1 MDQKTQK
8 LTFAEKTGYAFGDA
22 ASNLFWMTF
31 IYFQSKFYTDVFFYT
46 PDAALERSLLEK
58 LAALLLLTRVFDMV
72 FDLFMGVLGDRTRT
86 RWGKFRPYLL
96 WFAVPFG
103 IISTLTFTTPSFSP
117 NGKLIYA
124 YITLCLMMMVYS
136 AINIPYSALMGVISP
151 DSQERT
157 SVASYRFA
165 FAFGAG
171 LVVQYSTLYLVDYF
185 GRVKPEM
192 GGVLLAAAKA
202 HGYQLTMGIYAV
214 AATAL
219 FFLTFAL
226 TKERVQPAQDES
238 STKNDMKDLIIFM
251 SRLFIYSLIIIG
263 TIYIMKIS
271 HMRILYVILVFLSYI
286 LIFLFMRRRD
296 QQVKKESSLKKDL
309 KNLATNVPWL
319 ILFFTG
325 TLTVCSVAIRSGAI
339 LYYFQYYV
347 GNEKL
352 AASFMVAGT
361 LLSLLGTIAI
371 QHVTRFAGRKVTY
384 IGLAALGSV
393 FLVVSYWVRPEQI
406 ALMFVFQVLYS
417 AVTGPTSAVL
427 WAMFADSADY
437 SEWRTGRRATGV
449 IFSAAGMS
457 TKLGWAIGGPITV
470 WMLASFGYQASVA
483 QTPHA
488 LHGILL
494 LFTVIPASGFLLTGL
509 GMIFYPLNE
518 ARMKKIQGELQ
529 ARQAIGE
536 SVHTA

>member
-1 MDQKTQK
+1 MKQETQK
-8 LTFAEKTGYAFGDA
+8 LTFVEKTGYAFGDA

-31 IYFQSKFYTDVFFYT
+31 IYFQINFYTDVFFYT
-46 PDAALERSLLEK
+46 PDAALARSLMEK
-58 LAALLLLTRVFDMV
+58 LGVLLLLTRVFDMG
-72 FDLFMGVLGDRTRT
+72 FDLFMGVLGDRTKT

-103 IISTLTFTTPSFSP
+103 FISVLTFTTPSFSP

-124 YITLCLMMMVYS
+124 CVTLSLMMMVYS

-165 FAFGAG
+165 FAFAAG
-171 LVVQYSTLYLVDYF
+171 LVVQYSTLYLVDHF

-192 GGVLLAAAKA
+192 SGVLLAAAKA
-202 HGYQLTMGIYAV
+202 HGYQVTMGIYAV
-214 AATAL
+214 AAAAL

-226 TKERVQPAQDES
+226 TKERVQPFHEK
-238 STKNDMKDLIIFM
+238 STL
-251 SRLFIYSLIIIG
+251 R
-263 TIYIMKIS
+263 
-271 HMRILYVILVFLSYI
+271 
-286 LIFLFMRRRD
+286 
-296 QQVKKESSLKKDL
+296 QDL
-309 KNLATNVPWL
+309 KDLATNVPWL
-319 ILFFTG
+319 ILFGIG

-339 LYYFQYYV
+339 LYYFKYYV
-347 GNEKL
+347 SDQSALSFHFHLGKYLFQYNVSGKEL
-352 AASFMVAGT
+352 PGIFMVSGT

-371 QHVTRFAGRKVTY
+371 QHVTRFAGRKATY
-384 IGLAALGSV
+384 IGLAVLGSI
-393 FLVVSYWVRPEQI
+393 FLAVSYWVRPEQI

-437 SEWRTGRRATGV
+437 SEWRTGRRATGLV
-449 IFSAAGMS
+449 FSAAGMS
-457 TKLGWAIGGPITV
+457 NKLGWSIGGPVIV
-470 WMLASFGYQASVA
+470 WLLAIFGYQANVL

-494 LFTVIPASGFLLTGL
+494 LFTVIPAVGFLLTGL
-509 GMIFYPLNE
+509 GMVVYPLNE
-518 ARMKKIQGELQ
+518 ARMKKMQGELQ
-529 ARQAIGE
+529 ARQAK
-536 SVHTA
+536 A

>member
-1 MDQKTQK
+1 MKPGTQK

-46 PDAALERSLLEK
+46 PDAALERTLLQK
-58 LAALLLLTRVFDMV
+58 LAVLLLLTRVFDMG

-103 IISTLTFTTPSFSP
+103 IISVLTFTTPSFSP

-136 AINIPYSALMGVISP
+136 AINIPYSALMGVISA

-157 SVASYRFA
+157 SVSSYRFA
-165 FAFGAG
+165 FAFSAG

-192 GGVLLAAAKA
+192 GGMLLAAAKA
-202 HGYQLTMGIYAV
+202 HGYQLTMGIYAI
-214 AATAL
+214 AAVAL

-226 TKERVQPAQDES
+226 TRERVQPIQEKSSLRQDL
-238 STKNDMKDLIIFM
+238 KDL
-251 SRLFIYSLIIIG
+251 
-263 TIYIMKIS
+263 T
-271 HMRILYVILVFLSYI
+271 
-286 LIFLFMRRRD
+286 
-296 QQVKKESSLKKDL
+296 
-309 KNLATNVPWL
+309 TNAPWL
-319 ILFFTG
+319 ILFVMG
-325 TLTVCSVAIRSGAI
+325 TVTVCSVAIRSGAI

-361 LLSLLGTIAI
+361 LLSLLGTVFI
-371 QHVTRFAGRKVTY
+371 QYVTRVAGRKATY
-384 IGLAALGSV
+384 IGCVLLATI
-393 FLVVSYWVRPEQI
+393 FLVLSYWVRPEQV
-406 ALMFVFQVLYS
+406 ALMFAFQVLYS
-417 AVTGPTSAVL
+417 ATTGPTSAVL

-437 SEWRTGRRATGV
+437 SEWRTGRRATGLV
-449 IFSAAGMS
+449 FSAAGMS
-457 TKLGWAIGGPITV
+457 NKLGWAIGGPVAV
-470 WMLASFGYQASVA
+470 WLLAQFGYQASVA
-483 QTPHA
+483 QTPQA
-488 LHGILL
+488 LHAILL
-494 LFTVIPASGFLLTGL
+494 LFAIIPAAGFLLTGVGL
-509 GMIFYPLNE
+509 LFYPLNE
-518 ARMKKIQGELQ
+518 ARMKKIQGELRE
-529 ARQAIGE
+529 RQAKAE
-536 SVHTA
+536 AVALP

>member
-1 MDQKTQK
+1 MNPITKK

-31 IYFQSKFYTDVFFYT
+31 IYFQGKFYTDVFFYT
-46 PDAALERSLLEK
+46 PDAELERTLLQK
-58 LAALLLLTRVFDMV
+58 LAAMLLLTRFLDMA
-72 FDLFMGVLGDRTRT
+72 FDLSMGVLGDRTKT

-96 WFAVPFG
+96 WFAAPFG
-103 IISTLTFTTPSFSP
+103 IISVLTFTTPSFGP

-157 SVASYRFA
+157 SVSSYRFA
-165 FAFGAG
+165 FAFAAG

-192 GGVLLAAAKA
+192 GGVIMAAAKA

-214 AATAL
+214 AAVAL
-219 FFLTFAL
+219 FLLTFAL
-226 TKERVQPAQDES
+226 TRERVQPFHEKSTLRQDL
-238 STKNDMKDLIIFM
+238 KDLT
-251 SRLFIYSLIIIG
+251 SNG
-263 TIYIMKIS
+263 
-271 HMRILYVILVFLSYI
+271 
-286 LIFLFMRRRD
+286 
-296 QQVKKESSLKKDL
+296 
-309 KNLATNVPWL
+309 PWL
-319 ILFFTG
+319 ILFFVG

-352 AASFMVAGT
+352 AASFMVAG
-361 LLSLLGTIAI
+361 SLLGTIAI
-371 QHVTRFAGRKVTY
+371 QHVTRFAGRKATY

-393 FLVVSYWVRPEQI
+393 FLVVSYWVRPEQV
-406 ALMFVFQVLYS
+406 ALMFAFQVLYS

-437 SEWRTGRRATGV
+437 SEWRTGRRATGLV
-449 IFSAAGMS
+449 FSAAGMS
-457 TKLGWAIGGPITV
+457 NKLGWAIGGPVTV
-470 WMLASFGYQASVA
+470 WLLAQFGYRASVA
-483 QTPHA
+483 QMPHA

-509 GMIFYPLNE
+509 GLLFYPLNE
-518 ARMKKIQGELQ
+518 ARMKKMQGELQ
-529 ARQAIGE
+529 ERQAKAE
-536 SVHTA
+536 AVALP

>member
-1 MDQKTQK
+1 MTLKTQK
-8 LTFAEKTGYAFGDA
+8 LTFAEKVGYAFGDA

-46 PDAALERSLLEK
+46 PDADLEHSLLKK
-58 LAALLLLTRVFDMV
+58 LAILLLLTRVLDMA
-72 FDLFMGVLGDRTRT
+72 FDLFMGVMADRTRT

-103 IISTLTFTTPSFSP
+103 IISVLTFTTPSFSP

-157 SVASYRFA
+157 SVSSYRFA

-171 LVVQYSTLYLVDYF
+171 LVVQFSTLYLVDYF
-185 GRVKPEM
+185 GRVQPGM
-192 GGVLLAAAKA
+192 GAGLLAVAEA
-202 HGYQLTMGIYAV
+202 HGYQLTMGLYAIAAV
-214 AATAL
+214 AL
-219 FFLTFAL
+219 FLLTFSL
-226 TKERVQPAQDES
+226 TRERVQPFQEKSSLGQDL
-238 STKNDMKDLIIFM
+238 KDLA
-251 SRLFIYSLIIIG
+251 S
-263 TIYIMKIS
+263 
-271 HMRILYVILVFLSYI
+271 
-286 LIFLFMRRRD
+286 
-296 QQVKKESSLKKDL
+296 
-309 KNLATNVPWL
+309 NVPWL
-319 ILFFTG
+319 ILFSLG
-325 TLTVCSVAIRSGAI
+325 TLTVCAVAIRSGAI

-361 LLSLLGTIAI
+361 LLSLLGTICI
-371 QHVTRFAGRKVTY
+371 QYVTRVAGRKATF
-384 IGLAALGSV
+384 IGCAVLGGV
-393 FLVVSYWVRPEQI
+393 FLILSYWVRPEQV
-406 ALMFVFQVLYS
+406 ALMFTYQVLYS

-437 SEWRTGRRATGV
+437 SEWRTGRRATGLV
-449 IFSAAGMS
+449 FSAAGMS
-457 TKLGWAIGGPITV
+457 NKLGWAIGGPTGI
-470 WMLASFGYQASVA
+470 WLLAQFGYQASVT

-494 LFTVIPASGFLLTGL
+494 LFTVLPAAGFILIGVCLL
-509 GMIFYPLNE
+509 FYPLNE
-518 ARMKKIQGELQ
+518 ARMKTIQGELQ
-529 ARQAIGE
+529 ERHEKAPAARL
-536 SVHTA
+536 S

>member
-1 MDQKTQK
+1 MEAKTQR

-46 PDAALERSLLEK
+46 PDAALEDRLLKK
-58 LAALLLLTRVFDMV
+58 LAVLLLLTRVFDMG

-96 WFAVPFG
+96 WLAIPFG
-103 IISTLTFTTPSFSP
+103 IISTLTFTTPGFTP
-117 NGKLIYA
+117 DGKLIYA

-157 SVASYRFA
+157 SASSYRFA

-171 LVVQYSTLYLVDYF
+171 MIVQYSTLYLVEYF
-185 GRVKPEM
+185 GRVRQGM
-192 GGVLLAAAKA
+192 SGVSLAAAEA
-202 HGYQLTMGIYAV
+202 HGYQLTMALYAI

-226 TKERVQPAQDES
+226 TKERIQPAPQ
-238 STKNDMKDLIIFM
+238 K
-251 SRLFIYSLIIIG
+251 
-263 TIYIMKIS
+263 
-271 HMRILYVILVFLSYI
+271 
-286 LIFLFMRRRD
+286 
-296 QQVKKESSLKKDL
+296 SSLGRDL
-309 KNLATNVPWL
+309 SDLTTNVPWL

-361 LLSLLGTIAI
+361 LLSLLGSIAI
-371 QHVTRFAGRKVTY
+371 QHVTKFAGRKASY
-384 IGLAALGSV
+384 IGLAVLGAVS
-393 FLVVSYWVRPEQI
+393 LAVSYWVGPEQI
-406 ALMFVFQVLYS
+406 VLIFAFQILYS
-417 AVTGPTSAVL
+417 AVTGPTSPVL

-437 SEWRTGRRATGV
+437 SEWRTGRRATGL

-457 TKLGWAIGGPITV
+457 NKLGWAIGGPVAV
-470 WMLASFGYQASVA
+470 WLLANFGYQAGVA
-483 QTPHA
+483 QTPQA

-494 LFTVIPASGFLLTGL
+494 LFTIIPAVGFLLTGL
-509 GMIFYPLNE
+509 AMIFYPLNE
-518 ARMKKIQGELQ
+518 ARMKKLQGELQ
-529 ARQAIGE
+529 ARQTSGEAI
-536 SVHTA
+536 ANL

>member
-1 MDQKTQK
+1 MNSKTQK
-8 LTFAEKTGYAFGDA
+8 LTFFEKTGYAFGDA

-46 PDAALERSLLEK
+46 PDAALERSLLQK
-58 LAALLLLTRVFDMV
+58 LAVLLLLTRFFDMG
-72 FDLFMGVLGDRTRT
+72 FDLFMGILGDRTRT

-96 WFAVPFG
+96 WFAIPFG

-157 SVASYRFA
+157 SVSSYRFA

-171 LVVQYSTLYLVDYF
+171 MIVLYSTLYLVDYF
-185 GRVKPEM
+185 GHVRQGM
-192 GGVLLAAAKA
+192 SGMALAAAEA
-202 HGYQLTMGIYAV
+202 HGYQLTMCLYAV

-226 TKERVQPAQDES
+226 TKERIQPAPQKTS
-238 STKNDMKDLIIFM
+238 LGRDL
-251 SRLFIYSLIIIG
+251 S
-263 TIYIMKIS
+263 
-271 HMRILYVILVFLSYI
+271 
-286 LIFLFMRRRD
+286 D
-296 QQVKKESSLKKDL
+296 
-309 KNLATNVPWL
+309 LATNVPWL

-352 AASFMVAGT
+352 SSAFMVAGA

-371 QHVTRFAGRKVTY
+371 QHVTRFAGRKATY
-384 IGLAALGSV
+384 IGLAVLGSL

-406 ALMFVFQVLYS
+406 ALMFIFQVAYS

-437 SEWRTGRRATGV
+437 SEWRTGRRATGL

-457 TKLGWAIGGPITV
+457 NKLGWAIGGPVTV
-470 WMLASFGYQASVA
+470 WLLAVFGYQASVA

-494 LFTVIPASGFLLTGL
+494 LFTVIPAAGFLLTGL

-518 ARMKKIQGELQ
+518 ARMKNMQGELQ
-529 ARQAIGE
+529 ARQANGDAAA
-536 SVHTA
+536 SA

>member
-1 MDQKTQK
+1 MEAKTQK

-31 IYFQSKFYTDVFFYT
+31 IFFQSKFYTDVFFYT

-58 LAALLLLTRVFDMV
+58 LAALLLLTRFLDMA
-72 FDLFMGVLGDRTRT
+72 FDLSMGVLGDRTRT

-103 IISTLTFTTPSFSP
+103 IISTLTFTTPNFSP

-157 SVASYRFA
+157 SVSSYRFA

-171 LVVQYSTLYLVDYF
+171 LVVQYLTLYLVDYF

-192 GGVLLAAAKA
+192 GGVLMAAAKA
-202 HGYQLTMGIYAV
+202 HGYQLTMGIYAI
-214 AATAL
+214 AATML

-226 TKERVQPAQDES
+226 TKERVQPAPE
-238 STKNDMKDLIIFM
+238 K
-251 SRLFIYSLIIIG
+251 
-263 TIYIMKIS
+263 
-271 HMRILYVILVFLSYI
+271 
-286 LIFLFMRRRD
+286 
-296 QQVKKESSLKKDL
+296 SSLGQDL
-309 KNLATNVPWL
+309 TDLVTNIPWL
-319 ILFFTG
+319 ILFGVG
-325 TLTVCSVAIRSGAI
+325 TLTVCAVAIRSSAI

-352 AASFMVAGT
+352 SAAFMVAGT
-361 LLSLLGTIAI
+361 LLSLLGSIAI
-371 QHVTRFAGRKVTY
+371 QHVTKFAGRKATY
-384 IGLAALGSV
+384 IGLAVLGSV
-393 FLVVSYWVRPEQI
+393 FLVVSYWVRPEQL
-406 ALMFVFQVLYS
+406 ALMFIFQVLYS

-437 SEWRTGRRATGV
+437 SEWRTGRRATGLV
-449 IFSAAGMS
+449 FSAAGMS
-457 TKLGWAIGGPITV
+457 NKLGWAIGGPVVI
-470 WMLASFGYQASVA
+470 WLLANFGYQAGVA

-494 LFTVIPASGFLLTGL
+494 LFTVIPAVGFLLTGL
-509 GMIFYPLNE
+509 GLIFYPLNE
-518 ARMKKIQGELQ
+518 ARMKKLQGELQ
-529 ARQAIGE
+529 GRHAKAEAVAIP
-536 SVHTA
+536 

>member
-1 MDQKTQK
+1 MEPKTQK

-22 ASNLFWMTF
+22 ASNLIWMTF
-31 IYFQSKFYTDVFFYT
+31 IYFQTYFYTDVFFYT
-46 PDAALERSLLEK
+46 PDAALERSLMVK
-58 LAALLLLTRVFDMV
+58 LALMLWLTRILDMG
-72 FDLFMGVLGDRTRT
+72 FDLFMGVMGDRTRT

-103 IISTLTFTTPSFSP
+103 IISVLTFTTPAFSS

-157 SVASYRFA
+157 SVSSYRFA

-171 LVVQYSTLYLVDYF
+171 LVVQSSTLYLVDHF
-185 GRVKPEM
+185 GKVKPGM
-192 GGVLLAAAKA
+192 GPELLAAAKA
-202 HGYQLTMGIYAV
+202 HGYQLTMGIYAI

-219 FFLTFAL
+219 FFLTFTL
-226 TKERVQPAQDES
+226 TRERVQPAPQK
-238 STKNDMKDLIIFM
+238 T
-251 SRLFIYSLIIIG
+251 SL
-263 TIYIMKIS
+263 
-271 HMRILYVILVFLSYI
+271 
-286 LIFLFMRRRD
+286 RRD
-296 QQVKKESSLKKDL
+296 LFD
-309 KNLATNVPWL
+309 LATNVPWL

-325 TLTVCSVAIRSGAI
+325 TLTVCAVAIRSGAI
-339 LYYFQYYV
+339 VFYFQYYV
-347 GNEKL
+347 GNAEL
-352 AASFMVAGT
+352 AAAFMVAGT

-371 QHVTRFAGRKVTY
+371 QHVTRFAGRKATY

-406 ALMFVFQVLYS
+406 ALMFIFQVLYS

-437 SEWRTGRRATGV
+437 SEWRTGRRATGLV
-449 IFSAAGMS
+449 FSAAGMS
-457 TKLGWAIGGPITV
+457 NKLGWSIGGSAIA
-470 WMLASFGYQASVA
+470 WLLAIFGYRAGVA

-494 LFTVIPASGFLLTGL
+494 LFTVIPAAGFLLTGL
-509 GMIFYPLNE
+509 GMILYPLNE
-518 ARMKKIQGELQ
+518 ARMKKLQSELQ
-529 ARQAIGE
+529 GRQTRNQA
-536 SVHTA
+536 ALA

>member
-1 MDQKTQK
+1 M
-8 LTFAEKTGYAFGDA
+8 G
-22 ASNLFWMTF
+22 
-31 IYFQSKFYTDVFFYT
+31 
-46 PDAALERSLLEK
+46 
-58 LAALLLLTRVFDMV
+58 

-103 IISTLTFTTPSFSP
+103 IISTLTFTTPGFSP

-157 SVASYRFA
+157 SAASYRFA

-171 LVVQYSTLYLVDYF
+171 MIVQYSTLYLVDYF
-185 GRVKPEM
+185 GRVRQGM
-192 GGVLLAAAKA
+192 GGVAAGRGRGPRLSIDDGPLCHCGDRALLPHLRADQRTHPAGPAENICSA
-202 HGYQLTMGIYAV
+202 GI
-214 AATAL
+214 
-219 FFLTFAL
+219 
-226 TKERVQPAQDES
+226 
-238 STKNDMKDLIIFM
+238 
-251 SRLFIYSLIIIG
+251 
-263 TIYIMKIS
+263 
-271 HMRILYVILVFLSYI
+271 LS
-286 LIFLFMRRRD
+286 D
-296 QQVKKESSLKKDL
+296 
-309 KNLATNVPWL
+309 LATNVPWL

-352 AASFMVAGT
+352 AAAFMVAGT
-361 LLSLLGTIAI
+361 LLSLLGSIAI
-371 QHVTRFAGRKVTY
+371 QHVTKFAGRKATY
-384 IGLAALGSV
+384 IGLAVLGSV

-437 SEWRTGRRATGV
+437 SEWRTGRRATGLV
-449 IFSAAGMS
+449 FSAAGMS
-457 TKLGWAIGGPITV
+457 NKLGWAIGGPVAV
-470 WMLASFGYQASVA
+470 WLLANFGYQASVA

-494 LFTVIPASGFLLTGL
+494 LFTVIPAVGFLLTGL

-518 ARMKKIQGELQ
+518 ARMKKMQGELQ
-529 ARQAIGE
+529 ARQAK
-536 SVHTA
+536 A

>member
-1 MDQKTQK
+1 MKQAAQK
-8 LTFAEKTGYAFGDA
+8 LTFAEKAGYAFGDA

-46 PDAALERSLLEK
+46 PDAALERTLLEK
-58 LAALLLLTRVFDMV
+58 LAALLLLTRIFDMG
-72 FDLFMGVLGDRTRT
+72 FDLFMGVMGDRTRT
-86 RWGKFRPYLL
+86 KWGKFRPYLL

-103 IISTLTFTTPSFSP
+103 IVSVLTFTTPEFSP

-157 SVASYRFA
+157 SVSSYRFA

-171 LVVQYSTLYLVDYF
+171 LIVQYSTLYLVDYF
-185 GRVKPEM
+185 GRIKPGM
-192 GGVLLAAAKA
+192 GGTLLAAAKA
-202 HGYQLTMGIYAV
+202 HGYQLTMGIYAI

-226 TKERVQPAQDES
+226 TRERVQPAPQKTS
-238 STKNDMKDLIIFM
+238 LARDLID
-251 SRLFIYSLIIIG
+251 LG
-263 TIYIMKIS
+263 T
-271 HMRILYVILVFLSYI
+271 
-286 LIFLFMRRRD
+286 
-296 QQVKKESSLKKDL
+296 
-309 KNLATNVPWL
+309 NAPWL

-325 TLTVCSVAIRSGAI
+325 TLTVCAVAIRSGAI

-371 QHVTRFAGRKVTY
+371 QHVTRFAGRKATY

-393 FLVVSYWVRPEQI
+393 FLVASYWIRPEQV
-406 ALMFVFQVLYS
+406 AAMFLFQVLYS

-437 SEWRTGRRATGV
+437 SEWRTGHRATGLV
-449 IFSAAGMS
+449 FSAAGMS
-457 TKLGWAIGGPITV
+457 NKLGWAIGGPVTV
-470 WMLASFGYQASVA
+470 WLLAMFGYQASVA

-494 LFTVIPASGFLLTGL
+494 LFTFIPAAGFFLTAL
-509 GMIFYPLNE
+509 GMILYPLNE
-518 ARMKKIQGELQ
+518 ARMKKLQGELQ
-529 ARQAIGE
+529 ARQAGNQ
-536 SVHTA
+536 AALA

>member
-1 MDQKTQK
+1 MKPETQK

-31 IYFQSKFYTDVFFYT
+31 IYFQTKFYTDVFFYT

-58 LAALLLLTRVFDMV
+58 LAAALLLTRVLDMA
-72 FDLFMGVLGDRTRT
+72 FDLSMGVLSDRTRT

-103 IISTLTFTTPSFSP
+103 IISTLTFTTPGFSP

-157 SVASYRFA
+157 SVSSYRFA
-165 FAFGAG
+165 FAFAAG

-185 GRVKPEM
+185 GKVGPEM
-192 GGVLLAAAKA
+192 SGVLLAAAKA

-214 AATAL
+214 AAVAL

-226 TKERVQPAQDES
+226 TRERVQPIQD
-238 STKNDMKDLIIFM
+238 K
-251 SRLFIYSLIIIG
+251 
-263 TIYIMKIS
+263 
-271 HMRILYVILVFLSYI
+271 
-286 LIFLFMRRRD
+286 
-296 QQVKKESSLKKDL
+296 SSLRQDL
-309 KNLATNVPWL
+309 KDLATNVPWL
-319 ILFFTG
+319 ILFGMG
-325 TLTVCSVAIRSGAI
+325 TLTVCAVAIRSGAI

-361 LLSLLGTIAI
+361 LMSLLGTIVI
-371 QHVTRFAGRKVTY
+371 QHVTRFAGRKATY
-384 IGLAALGSV
+384 IGLATLGAI
-393 FLVVSYWVRPEQI
+393 FLAVSYWVRPEQV

-437 SEWRTGRRATGV
+437 SEWRTSRRATGLV
-449 IFSAAGMS
+449 FSAAGMS
-457 TKLGWAIGGPITV
+457 NKLGWAIGGPVTV
-470 WMLASFGYQASVA
+470 WLLALFGYRASVA

-494 LFTVIPASGFLLTGL
+494 LFTFIPAVAFLLTGVGL
-509 GMIFYPLNE
+509 LFYPLNE
-518 ARMKKIQGELQ
+518 ARMKKMQGELQ
-529 ARQAIGE
+529 ARQA
-536 SVHTA
+536 TAQAALS

>member
-1 MDQKTQK
+1 MEAKTQK

-46 PDAALERSLLEK
+46 PDAALEDRLLKK
-58 LAALLLLTRVFDMV
+58 LAILLLLTRFFDMG
-72 FDLFMGVLGDRTRT
+72 FDLFMGVMGDRTRT

-96 WFAVPFG
+96 WFAIPFG
-103 IISTLTFTTPSFSP
+103 IISTLTFTTPGFSP

-157 SVASYRFA
+157 SASSYRFA

-171 LVVQYSTLYLVDYF
+171 LVVQFSTLYMVDYF
-185 GRVKPEM
+185 GRVRQGM
-192 GGVLLAAAKA
+192 SGVVLAVAEA
-202 HGYQLTMGIYAV
+202 HGYQLTMGLYAI
-214 AATAL
+214 AATSL
-219 FFLTFAL
+219 FLLTFAL
-226 TKERVQPAQDES
+226 TKERIQPAPQN
-238 STKNDMKDLIIFM
+238 TTLGRDL
-251 SRLFIYSLIIIG
+251 S
-263 TIYIMKIS
+263 
-271 HMRILYVILVFLSYI
+271 
-286 LIFLFMRRRD
+286 D
-296 QQVKKESSLKKDL
+296 
-309 KNLATNVPWL
+309 LATNVPWL

-347 GNEKL
+347 GNVKL
-352 AASFMVAGT
+352 SVAFMVAGT
-361 LLSLLGTIAI
+361 LLSLLGSIAI
-371 QHVTRFAGRKVTY
+371 QHVTKFAGRKATY
-384 IGLAALGSV
+384 IGLAVLGSV
-393 FLVVSYWVRPEQI
+393 FLVVSYWVGPEQI
-406 ALMFVFQVLYS
+406 VLMFVFQVLYS
-417 AVTGPTSAVL
+417 AVTGPTSPVL

-437 SEWRTGRRATGV
+437 SEWRTGRRATGL

-457 TKLGWAIGGPITV
+457 NKLGWAIGGPMAV
-470 WMLASFGYQASVA
+470 WLLASFGYQASVA

-494 LFTVIPASGFLLTGL
+494 LFSVIPAAGFLLTGL

-518 ARMKKIQGELQ
+518 ARMKKMQGELQ
-529 ARQAIGE
+529 VRQAGDGSAHLGLDAAILDIE
-536 SVHTA
+536 QRLL

>member
-1 MDQKTQK
+1 MEAKTQK

-58 LAALLLLTRVFDMV
+58 LAALLLLTRVFDMG
-72 FDLFMGVLGDRTRT
+72 FDLFMGVMGDRTRT

-103 IISTLTFTTPSFSP
+103 IISTLTFTTPGFSP

-157 SVASYRFA
+157 SVSSYRFA

-171 LVVQYSTLYLVDYF
+171 LVVQYLTLYLVDYF

-192 GGVLLAAAKA
+192 GGMILAAAKA
-202 HGYQLTMGIYAV
+202 HGYQLTMGIYAI

-226 TKERVQPAQDES
+226 TKERVQPAPQKTS
-238 STKNDMKDLIIFM
+238 LGRDL
-251 SRLFIYSLIIIG
+251 
-263 TIYIMKIS
+263 T
-271 HMRILYVILVFLSYI
+271 
-286 LIFLFMRRRD
+286 D
-296 QQVKKESSLKKDL
+296 
-309 KNLATNVPWL
+309 LATNVPWL
-319 ILFFTG
+319 ILFFIG
-325 TLTVCSVAIRSGAI
+325 TLTVCAVAIRSGAI

-361 LLSLLGTIAI
+361 LLSLLGSIAI
-371 QHVTRFAGRKVTY
+371 QHVTRFAGRKATY
-384 IGLAALGSV
+384 IGLAVLGSL

-437 SEWRTGRRATGV
+437 SEWRTGRRATGLV
-449 IFSAAGMS
+449 FSAAGMS
-457 TKLGWAIGGPITV
+457 NKLGWAIGGPVTSGCSPLRLSGQRGADASRSAWHSAAVYSHSRCRI
-470 WMLASFGYQASVA
+470 LADRPGPALLSA
-483 QTPHA
+483 QRSQDEEDAGRVTGKTGQGRSGGDSLSRRDA
-488 LHGILL
+488 EDRADLDEAVRGIPPRLL
-494 LFTVIPASGFLLTGL
+494 RSLRTNPQD
-509 GMIFYPLNE
+509 N
-518 ARMKKIQGELQ
+518 
-529 ARQAIGE
+529 
-536 SVHTA
+536 

>member
-1 MDQKTQK
+1 MKPETQK

-46 PDAALERSLLEK
+46 PDAALEDRLLKK
-58 LAALLLLTRVFDMV
+58 LAVLLLLTRFFDMG
-72 FDLFMGVLGDRTRT
+72 FDLFMGILGDRTKT

-96 WFAVPFG
+96 WFAIPFG
-103 IISTLTFTTPSFSP
+103 IISTLTFTTPGFSS

-124 YITLCLMMMVYS
+124 YITLSLMMMVYS

-157 SVASYRFA
+157 SASSYRFA

-171 LVVQYSTLYLVDYF
+171 LVVQFSTLYLVDYF
-185 GRVKPEM
+185 GRVRQGM
-192 GGVLLAAAKA
+192 NGVVLAAAEA
-202 HGYQLTMGIYAV
+202 HGYQLTIGLYAV
-214 AATAL
+214 AATSL

-226 TKERVQPAQDES
+226 TKERIQPAPQNTS
-238 STKNDMKDLIIFM
+238 LGRDL
-251 SRLFIYSLIIIG
+251 S
-263 TIYIMKIS
+263 
-271 HMRILYVILVFLSYI
+271 
-286 LIFLFMRRRD
+286 D
-296 QQVKKESSLKKDL
+296 
-309 KNLATNVPWL
+309 LATNVPWL

-352 AASFMVAGT
+352 SVAFMVAGT
-361 LLSLLGTIAI
+361 LLSLLGSIAI
-371 QHVTRFAGRKVTY
+371 QYVTKFAGRKATY

-393 FLVVSYWVRPEQI
+393 FLVVSYWVKPEQVV
-406 ALMFVFQVLYS
+406 LMFAFQVLYS

-437 SEWRTGRRATGV
+437 SEWRTGRRATGLV
-449 IFSAAGMS
+449 FSAAGMS
-457 TKLGWAIGGPITV
+457 NKLGWAIGGPMSV
-470 WMLASFGYQASVA
+470 WLLASFGYQASVA

-494 LFTVIPASGFLLTGL
+494 LFSVIPAAGFLLTGL
-509 GMIFYPLNE
+509 GMVLYPLNE
-518 ARMKKIQGELQ
+518 ARMKKLQGELQ
-529 ARQAIGE
+529 ARQAVI
-536 SVHTA
+536 S

>member
-1 MDQKTQK
+1 MKPKAQR

-46 PDAALERSLLEK
+46 PDAKLEDTLLKK
-58 LAALLLLTRVFDMV
+58 LAVLLLLTRFFDMG
-72 FDLFMGVLGDRTRT
+72 FDLFMGVMGDRTWT

-103 IISTLTFTTPSFSP
+103 IISFLTFTTPGFSP

-124 YITLCLMMMVYS
+124 YITLSLMMMVYS

-157 SVASYRFA
+157 SVSSYRFA

-171 LVVQYSTLYLVDYF
+171 MIVQYSTLYLVDYF
-185 GRVKPEM
+185 GHVRQGM
-192 GGVLLAAAKA
+192 SGMALAAAEA
-202 HGYQLTMGIYAV
+202 HGYQLTMGLYAV
-214 AATAL
+214 VATAL

-226 TKERVQPAQDES
+226 TKERIQPAPQN
-238 STKNDMKDLIIFM
+238 T
-251 SRLFIYSLIIIG
+251 SLG
-263 TIYIMKIS
+263 
-271 HMRILYVILVFLSYI
+271 
-286 LIFLFMRRRD
+286 RD
-296 QQVKKESSLKKDL
+296 FSD
-309 KNLATNVPWL
+309 LATNVPWL

-352 AASFMVAGT
+352 SAAFMVAGA
-361 LLSLLGTIAI
+361 LLSCLGAAAI
-371 QHVTRFAGRKVTY
+371 QHVTRFAGRKATY
-384 IGLAALGSV
+384 IGLAVLGSV
-393 FLVVSYWVRPEQI
+393 FLAVSYWVKPEQI
-406 ALMFVFQVLYS
+406 VVMFAFQVLYS
-417 AVTGPTSAVL
+417 AVTGPTSPVL

-437 SEWRTGRRATGV
+437 SEWRTGRRATGL

-457 TKLGWAIGGPITV
+457 NKLGWAIGGPVAI
-470 WMLASFGYQASVA
+470 WLLASFGYQAGVA
-483 QTPHA
+483 QTHHA
-488 LHGILL
+488 LHAILL
-494 LFTVIPASGFLLTGL
+494 LFTVIPAVGFLLTGL
-509 GMIFYPLNE
+509 GMILYPLNE
-518 ARMKKIQGELQ
+518 ARMKKLQGELQ
-529 ARQAIGE
+529 ARHAATE
-536 SVHTA
+536 AADLF

>member
-1 MDQKTQK
+1 MNAQTQK

-46 PDAALERSLLEK
+46 PDAALEDRLLKK
-58 LAALLLLTRVFDMV
+58 LAILLLLTRVFDMA
-72 FDLFMGVLGDRTRT
+72 FDLFMGVMGDRTRT

-96 WFAVPFG
+96 WFAIPFG
-103 IISTLTFTTPSFSP
+103 IISWLTFSTPGFSP

-171 LVVQYSTLYLVDYF
+171 LVVQYSTLYLVDFF
-185 GRVKPEM
+185 GHVRQQM
-192 GGVLLAAAKA
+192 SGVPLAAAEA
-202 HGYQLTMGIYAV
+202 HGYQLTMGLYAV

-226 TKERVQPAQDES
+226 TKERIQPAPQKTS
-238 STKNDMKDLIIFM
+238 LVRDL
-251 SRLFIYSLIIIG
+251 
-263 TIYIMKIS
+263 T
-271 HMRILYVILVFLSYI
+271 
-286 LIFLFMRRRD
+286 D
-296 QQVKKESSLKKDL
+296 
-309 KNLATNVPWL
+309 LATNVPWL

-347 GNEKL
+347 GNEKM
-352 AASFMVAGT
+352 AAAFMVAGT
-361 LLSLLGTIAI
+361 LLSLLGSLAI
-371 QHVTRFAGRKVTY
+371 QHVTRFAGRKATY
-384 IGLAALGSV
+384 IGLAVLGAL
-393 FLVVSYWVRPEQI
+393 FLLLAYWTKPEQI
-406 ALMFVFQVLYS
+406 VLIFSLQVLYS
-417 AVTGPTSAVL
+417 AVTGPTSPVL

-437 SEWRTGRRATGV
+437 SEWRTGLRATGL

-457 TKLGWAIGGPITV
+457 NKLGWAIGGPVAV
-470 WMLASFGYQASVA
+470 WLLANFGYQAGIA

-488 LHGILL
+488 LHGIML
-494 LFTVIPASGFLLTGL
+494 LFTVIPAVGFLLTGVAML
-509 GMIFYPLNE
+509 FYPLSE
-518 ARMKKIQGELQ
+518 ARMKKLQSELQ
-529 ARQAIGE
+529 TRQAASGADHLGLDAAIPKME
-536 SVHTA
+536 HSL

>member
-1 MDQKTQK
+1 
-8 LTFAEKTGYAFGDA
+8 
-22 ASNLFWMTF
+22 
-31 IYFQSKFYTDVFFYT
+31 V
-46 PDAALERSLLEK
+46 LERSLLQK
-58 LAALLLLTRVFDMV
+58 LAALLLLTRFLDMA
-72 FDLFMGVLGDRTRT
+72 FDLSMGVLGDRTKT

-103 IISTLTFTTPSFSP
+103 IISVLTFTTPSFSP

-157 SVASYRFA
+157 SVSSYRFA

-226 TKERVQPAQDES
+226 TRERVQPIQDK
-238 STKNDMKDLIIFM
+238 STLRQDL
-251 SRLFIYSLIIIG
+251 
-263 TIYIMKIS
+263 
-271 HMRILYVILVFLSYI
+271 
-286 LIFLFMRRRD
+286 RD
-296 QQVKKESSLKKDL
+296 
-309 KNLATNVPWL
+309 LATNLPWL
-319 ILFFTG
+319 ILFGMG
-325 TLTVCSVAIRSGAI
+325 TLTVCAVAIRSSAI

-352 AASFMVAGT
+352 SALFMVAGT
-361 LLSLLGTIAI
+361 LMSLLGTILI
-371 QHVTRFAGRKVTY
+371 QHVTRIAGRKATY
-384 IGLAALGSV
+384 IGLASLGAL
-393 FLVVSYWVRPEQI
+393 FLVISYWVRPEQI

-437 SEWRTGRRATGV
+437 SEWRTGRRATGLV
-449 IFSAAGMS
+449 FSAAGMS
-457 TKLGWAIGGPITV
+457 NKLGWAIGGPITV
-470 WMLASFGYQASVA
+470 WLLASFGYRAGIA

-494 LFTVIPASGFLLTGL
+494 LFTFIPAVAFLLTGVGL
-509 GMIFYPLNE
+509 FFYPLNE
-518 ARMKKIQGELQ
+518 ARMKKMQGELE
-529 ARQAIGE
+529 ARQAISGAA
-536 SVHTA
+536 TPA

>member
-1 MDQKTQK
+1 MKPQLQK
-8 LTFAEKTGYAFGDA
+8 LTFFEKTGYAFGDA

-46 PDAALERSLLEK
+46 PDSKLEDTLLKK
-58 LAALLLLTRVFDMV
+58 LAILLLLTRVFDMG
-72 FDLFMGVLGDRTRT
+72 FDLFMGVCGDRTRT

-96 WFAVPFG
+96 WFAIPFG
-103 IISTLTFTTPSFSP
+103 IISTLTFTTPGFSP

-157 SVASYRFA
+157 SAASYRFA

-171 LVVQYSTLYLVDYF
+171 MIVQYSTLYLVEYF
-185 GRVKPEM
+185 GHVRQGM
-192 GGVLLAAAKA
+192 SGVALAAAEA
-202 HGYQLTMGIYAV
+202 HGYQLTMGLYAI

-226 TKERVQPAQDES
+226 TKERIQPAPQ
-238 STKNDMKDLIIFM
+238 K
-251 SRLFIYSLIIIG
+251 
-263 TIYIMKIS
+263 
-271 HMRILYVILVFLSYI
+271 
-286 LIFLFMRRRD
+286 
-296 QQVKKESSLKKDL
+296 SSLGRDL
-309 KNLATNVPWL
+309 GDLVTNIPWL

-361 LLSLLGTIAI
+361 LLSLLGSIAI
-371 QHVTRFAGRKVTY
+371 QHVTKFAGRKATY
-384 IGLAALGSV
+384 IGLAVLGSV
-393 FLVVSYWVRPEQI
+393 FLAVSFWVRPEQI
-406 ALMFVFQVLYS
+406 VLIFVFQVLYS

-437 SEWRTGRRATGV
+437 SEWRTGRRATGLV
-449 IFSAAGMS
+449 FSAAGMS
-457 TKLGWAIGGPITV
+457 NKLGWAIGGPVAV
-470 WMLASFGYQASVA
+470 WLLANFGYQAGVA

-494 LFTVIPASGFLLTGL
+494 LFTVIPATGFLLTGL

-518 ARMKKIQGELQ
+518 ARMKKMQGELQ
-529 ARQAIGE
+529 ARQARDASIQ
-536 SVHTA
+536 SA

>member
-1 MDQKTQK
+1 MKQESQK
-8 LTFAEKTGYAFGDA
+8 LTFVEKTGYAFGDA

-46 PDAALERSLLEK
+46 PDAKLEDTLLKK
-58 LAALLLLTRVFDMV
+58 LAILLLLTRFFDMG
-72 FDLFMGVLGDRTRT
+72 FDLFMGVLGDRTWT

-96 WFAVPFG
+96 WFAIPFG
-103 IISTLTFTTPSFSP
+103 IISFLTFTTPGFSP

-124 YITLCLMMMVYS
+124 YITLSLMMMVYS
-136 AINIPYSALMGVISP
+136 AINIPYSALLGVISP

-157 SVASYRFA
+157 SASSYRFA

-171 LVVQYSTLYLVDYF
+171 LVVQFSTLYLVDYF
-185 GRVKPEM
+185 GRVRQGM
-192 GGVLLAAAKA
+192 SGAVLAAAEA
-202 HGYQLTMGIYAV
+202 RGYQLTMGLYAI

-226 TKERVQPAQDES
+226 TKERIQPAPQN
-238 STKNDMKDLIIFM
+238 TTLGRDL
-251 SRLFIYSLIIIG
+251 S
-263 TIYIMKIS
+263 
-271 HMRILYVILVFLSYI
+271 
-286 LIFLFMRRRD
+286 D
-296 QQVKKESSLKKDL
+296 
-309 KNLATNVPWL
+309 LATNVPWL

-352 AASFMVAGT
+352 SVAFMVAGT
-361 LLSLLGTIAI
+361 LLALLGSLAI
-371 QHVTRFAGRKVTY
+371 QHVTKFAGRKATY
-384 IGLAALGSV
+384 VGLAMLGAI
-393 FLVVSYWVRPEQI
+393 FLAVSYWVKPEQI
-406 ALMFVFQVLYS
+406 ALMFVFQLLYS

-437 SEWRTGRRATGV
+437 SEWRTGRRATGL

-457 TKLGWAIGGPITV
+457 NKLGWAIGGPVAV
-470 WMLASFGYQASVA
+470 WLLASFGYQASVA
-483 QTPHA
+483 QTSHA

-494 LFTVIPASGFLLTGL
+494 LFSVIPAAGFLLTGL

-518 ARMKKIQGELQ
+518 ARMKKMQGELQ
-529 ARQAIGE
+529 ARQANGE
-536 SVHTA
+536 EMASA